1 MMNTNTEK
9 WNLLF
14 PDLVIICPML
24 FLVLF
29 IPPFTLI
36 MLPFAW
42 IEAFFQIALY
52 DDLMDLILEDIP
64 FLLYSMLVM
73 AVLVN
78 LGNAVS
84 LSLKKRIGDLQSAF
98 YRIRFMS
105 LQLYPALFWGMILGI
120 FFLLGPSRNEHIFL
134 SILLSLPALNLSG
147 AFYAIPL
154 ILHLR
159 KTQKLGLSGTIF
171 GMIFS
176 VVIGLDLLTALFIR
190 KKLKE

>member
-73 AVLVN
+73 A
-78 LGNAVS
+78 
-84 LSLKKRIGDLQSAF
+84 DLQSAF

-105 LQLYPALFWGMILGI
+105 ILLYPALFWGMILGI

-159 KTQKLGLSGTIF
+159 KTQKLVLSETIF
-171 GMIFS
+171 GLIFS